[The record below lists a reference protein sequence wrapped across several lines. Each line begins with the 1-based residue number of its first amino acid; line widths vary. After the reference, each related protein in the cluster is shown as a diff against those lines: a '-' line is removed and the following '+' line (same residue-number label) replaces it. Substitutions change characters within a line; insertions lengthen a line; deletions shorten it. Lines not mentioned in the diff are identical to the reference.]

1 MCAPYFVEESNG
13 GKHTFAVGT
22 DTITYTASNNIINGL
37 PVNYNVVL
45 FNGWDFTGLTFASG
59 STLVGFALS
68 TDIAGLTPARVSFG
82 PSNIEINLEGLPEDG
97 TFTLTL
103 ISGSSTTTPEP
114 SSLLLLGTA
123 LAGLAGKLR
132 RGSLR

>member
-1 MCAPYFVEESNG
+1 MCAPYFVEESQG
-13 GKHTFAVGT
+13 GQHSFAGGT
-22 DTITYTASNNIINGL
+22 DTITYTASGNLI
-37 PVNYNVVL
+37 PYNTVL

-82 PSNIEINLEGLPEDG
+82 PSNIEINLEGLPENG

-114 SSLLLLGTA
+114 SSLLLIGTA

-132 RGSLR
+132 RGLLR